1 VSRRD
6 RLLVY
11 NRGAGGDWAVIF
23 AVSWFGEYPLNNDSS
38 YQNSMEFIACVMG
51 IACLGWLGVHH
62 ENVAILGD
70 NVASLAWAK
79 AMTFRPGASTAAAL
93 GFVLLQRTLS
103 MRVVH
108 TEFRAGVKNILAD
121 PLSRGK
127 DPSTLGLGLTAMNSF
142 TRRTAPSVLQE
153 LSALLDPS
161 EDLMEESELLDRWA
175 RYTQVISRLV

>member
-1 VSRRD
+1 MLLKLDPREFTLPFESLRPALEPTYLLEVD
-6 RLLVY
+6 GCPEGIGFLVY
-11 NRGAGGDWAVIF
+11 NRGAGGEWAVIF

-108 TEFRAGVKNILAD
+108 TEFWAGVLNILAN
-121 PLSRGK
+121 PLSRGRI
-127 DPSTLGLGLTAMNSF
+127 L
-142 TRRTAPSVLQE
+142 RR
-153 LSALLDPS
+153 D
-161 EDLMEESELLDRWA
+161 
-175 RYTQVISRLV
+175 SRR